1 MPEPLSSIK
10 TIDLSIQVLVKILR
24 TLYVGLEIQNYD
36 NHVKCDRKRKLMT
49 AQEKDPAKNNIL

>member
-1 MPEPLSSIK
+1 MPEPLSSLK
-10 TIDLSIQVLVKILR
+10 NIDLSIQVLVKILR

-36 NHVKCDRKRKLMT
+36 NHVKCDRKRSLMT